1 MKKMAAPDG
10 AAILHDAY
18 LGGRTKGA
26 AFRRKPLTK
35 RSSTANNDPQSRPAS
50 SLPFSYQYPN
60 TFHHTIPTVANTSNS
75 TTAIT
80 KPTPHHLPMET

>member
-1 MKKMAAPDG
+1 MRLPSCNASVSAHLNDSNKGIVTTYVSNVKRYYRY
-10 AAILHDAY
+10 Y
-18 LGGRTKGA
+18 LNYSLCPWSG
-26 AFRRKPLTK
+26 
-35 RSSTANNDPQSRPAS
+35 QPA
-50 SLPFSYQYPN
+50 SYQYPN